1 MIFNQQQ
8 TSPTFLY
15 LGNPEEL
22 RDGVRDIFALKIM
35 QNPNLE
41 TVFKSTNLKFL
52 KLLIFNQQQ
61 MSPTFL
67 YLGNPE
73 ELRDGVGDIFAL
85 KIMQNPNIE
94 TVFKSEQIQNF

>member
-1 MIFNQQQ
+1 M
-8 TSPTFLY
+8 
-15 LGNPEEL
+15 
-22 RDGVRDIFALKIM
+22 
-35 QNPNLE
+35 
-41 TVFKSTNLKFL
+41 
-52 KLLIFNQQQ
+52 IFNQQQ

-94 TVFKSEQIQNF
+94 TVFKSEQICKNGFDIRVLQHFESKNVPHTIFQLLRVTEIQECRWHLLLIKNQ

>member
-1 MIFNQQQ
+1 
-8 TSPTFLY
+8 
-15 LGNPEEL
+15 
-22 RDGVRDIFALKIM
+22 
-35 QNPNLE
+35 
-41 TVFKSTNLKFL
+41 
-52 KLLIFNQQQ
+52 

-94 TVFKSEQIQNF
+94 TVFKSEQCGGHFCSQNYAEPESRNRF

>member
-1 MIFNQQQ
+1 M
-8 TSPTFLY
+8 SPTFLY
-15 LGNPEEL
+15 LVTL
-22 RDGVRDIFALKIM
+22 RSWEMVWGTFLLSKLCRTRISKPFLNQIFKIIA
-35 QNPNLE
+35 N
-41 TVFKSTNLKFL
+41 FKFL

-85 KIMQNPNIE
+85 KIMQNPNLE
-94 TVFKSEQIQNF
+94 TVFKSEQISNF